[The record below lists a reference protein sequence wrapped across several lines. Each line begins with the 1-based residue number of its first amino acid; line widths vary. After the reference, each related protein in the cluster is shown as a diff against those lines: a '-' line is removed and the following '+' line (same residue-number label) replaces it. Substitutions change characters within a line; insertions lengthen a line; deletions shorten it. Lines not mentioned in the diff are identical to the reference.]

1 MMNYSNYLYIAI
13 RAAIDAGKAIMDIY
27 TDPASDFDPPHP
39 VAIPAT
45 IAVTAI
51 IAINFFNFIFFVSF
65 DLDILQYVLYSYVS
79 YRSIVKSKIA
89 GL

>member
-51 IAINFFNFIFFVSF
+51 IAINFFNFIFVISF
-65 DLDILQYVLYSYVS
+65 CLVQ
-79 YRSIVKSKIA
+79 
-89 GL
+89 